1 MDAQQTLLVQLALDG
16 WNTQSSRTT
25 KCIQSLS
32 NDAIAAETAPGRNS
46 GAYLLGHLTAVHDA
60 MLPLL
65 ELREILYPQLAP
77 VFIQNPDKSGLE
89 KPAVDELRLYWNSV
103 QGALANHFAELQP
116 EDWSKK
122 HAAISQEDFVKEPN
136 RNKLSVLINRTNH
149 MAYHLGQL
157 AYLKK

>member
-1 MDAQQTLLVQLALDG
+1 MHTQEALFVRLALDA
-16 WNTQSSRTT
+16 WNTQSSRTD
-25 KCIQSLS
+25 KLIQSLS
-32 NDAIAAETAPGRNS
+32 NEALAVETAPGRNS
-46 GAYLLGHLTAVHDA
+46 GTYLLGHLTAVHDA

-65 ELREILYPQLAP
+65 ELGDTLYPQLAP

-89 KPAVDELRLYWNSV
+89 KPEINDLRLYWSLV
-103 QGALANHFAELQP
+103 QERLANQFNQLQP
-116 EDWSKK
+116 ADWFNK
-122 HAAISQEDFVKEPN
+122 HAAISREDFLKEPH